1 MSLVDTLLARVGRP
15 AGRALDPTIRDL
27 VQQVLKEHGY
37 ASPAEVQALRD
48 EVRDMRARVDGMARR
63 LDELTRQAETARGE
77 AAARAAETNAAAVAA
92 GAGAKVEIAALA
104 AQVAELQAQLAAR
117 PASAAPTVVPAPPA
131 VDATPAE
138 PTGCKV
144 PGCPHEF
151 RSKGFCSP
159 HYQQWRRGT
168 LKGFV
173 APDGHVAIGDQT
185 FRVKTALAG
194 GLAELR
200 GETLYVDGQAV

>member
-48 EVRDMRARVDGMARR
+48 EVRDMRTRVDGMARR
-63 LDELTRQAETARGE
+63 LDELTRQAETARGD
-77 AAARAAETNAAAVAA
+77 AAARSTEANAAAVAA

-104 AQVAELQAQLAAR
+104 TQVAELQAQLAERAAGA
-117 PASAAPTVVPAPPA
+117 PAATPAAVA
-131 VDATPAE
+131 DATPAE